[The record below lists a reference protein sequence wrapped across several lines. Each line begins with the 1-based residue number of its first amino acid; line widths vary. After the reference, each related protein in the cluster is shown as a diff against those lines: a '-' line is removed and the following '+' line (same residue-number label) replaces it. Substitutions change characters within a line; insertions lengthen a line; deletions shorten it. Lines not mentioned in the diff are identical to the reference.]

1 MTRTRRTPP
10 ALSAHDPAFEALKAR
25 IIART
30 GHDYYRDKDDQLIER
45 IAERMA
51 ATGQGADAY
60 LALLDGDA
68 GGDEWAALESGITI
82 NETFFF
88 RFAEQF
94 DVLRRILLPRLIAAR
109 AQDKRLRIWSVG
121 CSTGAE
127 PYSIAIILSDLLGD
141 GIADWRIAI
150 TGTDIDQAALHTAR
164 EARYTGWAMRTLG
177 EDERARLFD
186 REGAAYRLKPRYRGL
201 VRFERHNMV
210 DLLGE
215 SAALQFV
222 DFDLIL
228 CRNVLIYFSQPMAK
242 AMVGALA
249 NRLAADGHLFL
260 GHAEPSPDFA
270 EVAGTVDLAGLLVY
284 RRPDSAVE
292 APAEPAIVAPA
303 AAPIARPARPQPAR
317 AAKRAPRPAPP
328 PETQPPPSGVPFA
341 ELRAALAAGD
351 AGQALR
357 LADEQAAR
365 VPRDPV
371 AHYLGALGALALGE
385 KARAERGFRN
395 ALYLDNRFA
404 MGHYLLGRHLL
415 AEGRADEGRRALG
428 NALRAVRDLPADAE
442 LVEGDGMT
450 AAMLADAARSAMA

>member
-1 MTRTRRTPP
+1 MTRTRRVPT
-10 ALSAHDPAFEALKAR
+10 ALSAHDPTFEALKAR

-51 ATGQGADAY
+51 ATGQGSDAY

-68 GGDEWAALESGITI
+68 GADEWAALESAITI

-109 AQDKRLRIWSVG
+109 ADEKRLRIWSVG

-127 PYSIAIILSDLLGD
+127 PYSIAIILTDLLGD
-141 GIADWRIAI
+141 GIANWRITI
-150 TGTDIDQAALHTAR
+150 TGTDIDQAALTTAR

-177 EDERARLFD
+177 ENERARLFD
-186 REGAAYRLKPRYRGL
+186 PEGSTYRLKSRYRGL

-210 DLLGE
+210 DLLSD

-228 CRNVLIYFSQPMAK
+228 CRNVLIYFSPPMAK

-249 NRLAADGHLFL
+249 NRLAAEGHLFL
-260 GHAEPSPDFA
+260 GHAESSPDFA
-270 EVAGTVDLAGLLVY
+270 EVARIVDLAGLLVY
-284 RRPDSAVE
+284 RRPDAVTE
-292 APAEPAIVAPA
+292 VKADVAEVAEPAAPV
-303 AAPIARPARPQPAR
+303 ARPARHPIPGIAGR
-317 AAKRAPRPAPP
+317 TPRPERPV
-328 PETQPPPSGVPFA
+328 ETPPPPSGVPLT

-357 LADEQAAR
+357 LADEHTAR

-371 AHYLGALGALALGE
+371 PHYLGALGALALGE

-450 AAMLADAARSAMA
+450 ATMLADAARSAMA

>member
-1 MTRTRRTPP
+1 MTRTRRAPP
-10 ALSAHDPAFEALKAR
+10 PLSAHDPAFEALKAR

-30 GHDYYRDKDDQLIER
+30 GHDYYSDKDDQLIER

-68 GGDEWAALESGITI
+68 GVDEWAALESAITI

-109 AQDKRLRIWSVG
+109 ADEKRLRIWSVG

-127 PYSIAIILSDLLGD
+127 PYSIAIILSDLLGE

-150 TGTDIDQAALHTAR
+150 TGTDIDQAALTTAR

-186 REGAAYRLKPRYRGL
+186 REGTAYRLKPRYRGL

-210 DLLGE
+210 DLLGD

-249 NRLAADGHLFL
+249 NRLAGEGHLFL

-270 EVAGTVDLAGLLVY
+270 KVARIIDLAGLLVY
-284 RRPDSAVE
+284 RRLDTAVE
-292 APAEPAIVAPA
+292 VQADAPPVAERV
-303 AAPIARPARPQPAR
+303 ARPLRRPAPPV
-317 AAKRAPRPAPP
+317 AKRAPRPAPP
-328 PETQPPPSGVPFA
+328 TETPPPPSGVPLA

-357 LADEQAAR
+357 LADEHTAR

-371 AHYLGALGALALGE
+371 PHYLGALGALALGE

-450 AAMLADAARSAMA
+450 ATMLADAARSAMA

>member
-1 MTRTRRTPP
+1 MTRTQRTSP
-10 ALSAHDPAFEALKAR
+10 ALSAHDPVFEALKTR

-60 LALLDGDA
+60 LALLDGEA
-68 GGDEWAALESGITI
+68 GGDEWAALESAITI

-109 AQDKRLRIWSVG
+109 QQDKRLRIWSVG

-127 PYSIAIILSDLLGD
+127 PYSIAIILSDMLGEA
-141 GIADWRIAI
+141 ISDWRIAI
-150 TGTDIDQAALHTAR
+150 TGTDIDQAALNTAR

-186 REGAAYRLKPRYRGL
+186 CEGTAYRLKPRYRGL

-249 NRLAADGHLFL
+249 GRLAADGHLFL

-270 EVAGTVDLAGLLVY
+270 EVARIVDLAGLLVY
-284 RRPDSAVE
+284 RRPDAV
-292 APAEPAIVAPA
+292 IDAPA
-303 AAPIARPARPQPAR
+303 APEIGTPSAAPATRPLCANPRRVPRPAT
-317 AAKRAPRPAPP
+317 RPAPP
-328 PETQPPPSGVPFA
+328 REAPPPPSGIPLA

-450 AAMLADAARSAMA
+450 AAMLADAARSALA

>member
-1 MTRTRRTPP
+1 MIRARGAAPP
-10 ALSAHDPAFEALKAR
+10 ISRHDPAFEALKAR

-45 IAERMA
+45 LAERLVS
-51 ATGQGADAY
+51 TGQGGDAY
-60 LALLDGDA
+60 LALLDGDD
-68 GGDEWAALESGITI
+68 GEEEWAALESAITI

-94 DVLRRILLPRLIAAR
+94 DVLRRVLLPRLMATR
-109 AQDKRLRIWSVG
+109 AEERRLRIWSVG

-141 GIADWRIAI
+141 AIADWRIAI
-150 TGTDIDQAALHTAR
+150 TGTDIDQAALKTAR
-164 EARYTGWAMRTLG
+164 EARYTGWALRTLG
-177 EDERARLFD
+177 EDERTRLFD
-186 REGAAYRLKPRYRGL
+186 REGNGYRLKPRYRGL

-210 DLLGE
+210 DMLGA

-242 AMVGALA
+242 VMVGALA
-249 NRLAADGHLFL
+249 GRLAEDGHLFL

-270 EVAGTVDLAGLLVY
+270 EIARIVDLAGLLVY
-284 RRPDSAVE
+284 RRLDPTPDVPLALPKTPLPARASPSRPAPRSRARIVRPVPLAPVE
-292 APAEPAIVAPA
+292 APV
-303 AAPIARPARPQPAR
+303 
-317 AAKRAPRPAPP
+317 PP
-328 PETQPPPSGVPFA
+328 TGVPLR

-351 AGQALR
+351 AGHALR
-357 LADEQAAR
+357 LAGEQVVR

-371 AHYLGALGALALGE
+371 PHYLGALGALALGE

-415 AEGRADEGRRALG
+415 AEGRVDEGRRALE
-428 NALRAVRDLPADAE
+428 NALRVVRDLPGDTALA
-442 LVEGDGMT
+442 EGDGMT
-450 AAMLADAARSAMA
+450 AAMLADAARSAMR